1 MTGDAFKTEP
11 AAGVGRAA
19 QASAPAPLLDQEFD
33 SGTLYA
39 LRAAV
44 QAHASQAGLSED
56 RVGEVVLAI
65 HELAANA
72 IAHGA
77 GHGRLRMWERTDALS
92 CEVVDTGP
100 VGAAGPSGPSDSSP
114 GPSGSSPGP
123 SGSSPGPSGSS
134 PGPSGSS
141 PGPSG
146 SSPGPSDSSPRLS
159 DSSPGP
165 SDRPSG
171 PSDSSP
177 GPYDAADPWPAAA
190 GHGLWLVR
198 QVADQLD
205 LRSGP
210 RGTRAIAV
218 FALPRP
224 EDH

>member
-1 MTGDAFKTEP
+1 MSGDAFLTEP

-19 QASAPAPLLDQEFD
+19 PASAQALLLDQEFD

-44 QAHASQAGLSED
+44 QAHVGQAGLPED

-77 GHGRLRMWERTDALS
+77 GHGRLRMWERAGALS
-92 CEVVDTGP
+92 CEIVDAGP
-100 VGAAGPSGPSDSSP
+100 VGAGRPTGPSPGRAGRPTGPSP
-114 GPSGSSPGP
+114 GGAVRPTGPSE
-123 SGSSPGPSGSS
+123 
-134 PGPSGSS
+134 
-141 PGPSG
+141 
-146 SSPGPSDSSPRLS
+146 
-159 DSSPGP
+159 
-165 SDRPSG
+165 
-171 PSDSSP
+171 
-177 GPYDAADPWPAAA
+177 AVDPWPAAD

-210 RGTRAIAV
+210 RGTRAV
-218 FALPRP
+218 VTFALPQP

>member
-1 MTGDAFKTEP
+1 MSGDAFLTEP

-19 QASAPAPLLDQEFD
+19 PASAQALLLDQEFD

-44 QAHASQAGLSED
+44 QAHSGQAGLSED

-77 GHGRLRMWERTDALS
+77 GHGRLRMWERAGALS
-92 CEVVDTGP
+92 CEIVDAGP
-100 VGAAGPSGPSDSSP
+100 VGAG
-114 GPSGSSPGP
+114 
-123 SGSSPGPSGSS
+123 
-134 PGPSGSS
+134 
-141 PGPSG
+141 
-146 SSPGPSDSSPRLS
+146 
-159 DSSPGP
+159 
-165 SDRPSG
+165 RPSG
-171 PSDSSP
+171 PSE
-177 GPYDAADPWPAAA
+177 AADPWPAAD

-210 RGTRAIAV
+210 GGTRAV
-218 FALPRP
+218 VTFALPQP

>member
-1 MTGDAFKTEP
+1 MSGDAFLTEP

-19 QASAPAPLLDQEFD
+19 PASAQALLLDQEFD

-44 QAHASQAGLSED
+44 QAHAGQAGLSED

-77 GHGRLRMWERTDALS
+77 GHGRLRMWEQAGALS
-92 CEVVDTGP
+92 CEIVDAGP
-100 VGAAGPSGPSDSSP
+100 VGAGRPTGPSPGGAGRPTGPS
-114 GPSGSSPGP
+114 
-123 SGSSPGPSGSS
+123 
-134 PGPSGSS
+134 
-141 PGPSG
+141 
-146 SSPGPSDSSPRLS
+146 
-159 DSSPGP
+159 
-165 SDRPSG
+165 
-171 PSDSSP
+171 
-177 GPYDAADPWPAAA
+177 DAADPWPAAD

-210 RGTRAIAV
+210 RGTRAV
-218 FALPRP
+218 VTFALPQS

>member
-1 MTGDAFKTEP
+1 MSGDAFKTEP
-11 AAGVGRAA
+11 AVGVGRAA
-19 QASAPAPLLDQEFD
+19 QASTQAPLLDQEFD

-44 QAHASQAGLSED
+44 QAHASQAGLSEE

-77 GHGRLRMWERTDALS
+77 GHGRLRMWERADALS

-100 VGAAGPSGPSDSSP
+100 VGAAGPSGS
-114 GPSGSSPGP
+114 
-123 SGSSPGPSGSS
+123 
-134 PGPSGSS
+134 
-141 PGPSG
+141 
-146 SSPGPSDSSPRLS
+146 S

-171 PSDSSP
+171 PSDRPS
-177 GPYDAADPWPAAA
+177 GPSDRPSGPSEAADPWPAAA

-198 QVADQLD
+198 QV
-205 LRSGP
+205 
-210 RGTRAIAV
+210 
-218 FALPRP
+218 
-224 EDH
+224 

>member
-1 MTGDAFKTEP
+1 MSGDAFLTEP

-19 QASAPAPLLDQEFD
+19 PASAQALLLDQEFD

-44 QAHASQAGLSED
+44 QAHASQAGLPED

-77 GHGRLRMWERTDALS
+77 GHGRLRMWEQAGALS
-92 CEVVDTGP
+92 CEIVDAGPDGAGRPTGP
-100 VGAAGPSGPSDSSP
+100 SPGHAGRPSAPSPGRAGRPTPSPDGAGHPTPSPGRAGHPTGPSE
-114 GPSGSSPGP
+114 
-123 SGSSPGPSGSS
+123 
-134 PGPSGSS
+134 
-141 PGPSG
+141 
-146 SSPGPSDSSPRLS
+146 
-159 DSSPGP
+159 
-165 SDRPSG
+165 
-171 PSDSSP
+171 
-177 GPYDAADPWPAAA
+177 AADPWPTTD

-210 RGTRAIAV
+210 RGTRAVAT
-218 FALPRP
+218 FAMPQS

>member
-1 MTGDAFKTEP
+1 MSGDAFLTEP

-19 QASAPAPLLDQEFD
+19 PASAQALLLDQEFD

-44 QAHASQAGLSED
+44 QAHAGQAGLSED

-77 GHGRLRMWERTDALS
+77 GHGRLRIWERAGALS
-92 CEVVDTGP
+92 CEIVDAGP
-100 VGAAGPSGPSDSSP
+100 VGAG
-114 GPSGSSPGP
+114 
-123 SGSSPGPSGSS
+123 
-134 PGPSGSS
+134 
-141 PGPSG
+141 
-146 SSPGPSDSSPRLS
+146 
-159 DSSPGP
+159 
-165 SDRPSG
+165 RPSG
-171 PSDSSP
+171 PSP
-177 GPYDAADPWPAAA
+177 GGAGRPTGPSEAADPWPAAD

-205 LRSGP
+205 VRSGP
-210 RGTRAIAV
+210 RGTRAV
-218 FALPRP
+218 VTFALPRP

>member
-1 MTGDAFKTEP
+1 MSGDAFLTEP

-19 QASAPAPLLDQEFD
+19 PASAQALLLDQEFD

-44 QAHASQAGLSED
+44 QAHAGQAGLSED

-77 GHGRLRMWERTDALS
+77 GHGRLRMWERAGALS
-92 CEVVDTGP
+92 CEIVDAGP
-100 VGAAGPSGPSDSSP
+100 VGAGRMTGPSPGGAGRPTGPSE
-114 GPSGSSPGP
+114 
-123 SGSSPGPSGSS
+123 
-134 PGPSGSS
+134 
-141 PGPSG
+141 
-146 SSPGPSDSSPRLS
+146 
-159 DSSPGP
+159 
-165 SDRPSG
+165 
-171 PSDSSP
+171 
-177 GPYDAADPWPAAA
+177 AADPWPAAD
-190 GHGLWLVR
+190 GHGLWLVQ

-210 RGTRAIAV
+210 RGTRAV
-218 FALPRP
+218 VTFALPQS

>member
-1 MTGDAFKTEP
+1 MSGDAFLTEP

-19 QASAPAPLLDQEFD
+19 PASAQALLLDPEFD

-44 QAHASQAGLSED
+44 QAHVGQAGLPED

-77 GHGRLRMWERTDALS
+77 GHGRLRMWERAGALS
-92 CEVVDTGP
+92 CEIVDAGP
-100 VGAAGPSGPSDSSP
+100 VGAGPPTGPSLGGAGRPTGPSE
-114 GPSGSSPGP
+114 
-123 SGSSPGPSGSS
+123 
-134 PGPSGSS
+134 
-141 PGPSG
+141 
-146 SSPGPSDSSPRLS
+146 
-159 DSSPGP
+159 
-165 SDRPSG
+165 
-171 PSDSSP
+171 
-177 GPYDAADPWPAAA
+177 AADPWPAAN

-210 RGTRAIAV
+210 RGTRAV
-218 FALPRP
+218 VTFALPQP

>member
-1 MTGDAFKTEP
+1 MSGDAFLTEP

-19 QASAPAPLLDQEFD
+19 PASAQALLLDQEFD

-56 RVGEVVLAI
+56 RTGEVVLAI

-77 GHGRLRMWERTDALS
+77 GHGRLRMWERAGALS
-92 CEVVDTGP
+92 CEIVDAGPAGAGRPTGP
-100 VGAAGPSGPSDSSP
+100 SPGGAGRPTGPSPGDAGRPTGPSE
-114 GPSGSSPGP
+114 
-123 SGSSPGPSGSS
+123 
-134 PGPSGSS
+134 
-141 PGPSG
+141 
-146 SSPGPSDSSPRLS
+146 
-159 DSSPGP
+159 
-165 SDRPSG
+165 
-171 PSDSSP
+171 
-177 GPYDAADPWPAAA
+177 AADPWPAAD

-210 RGTRAIAV
+210 RGTRAV
-218 FALPRP
+218 VTFALPRP

>member
-1 MTGDAFKTEP
+1 MSGDAFLTEP

-19 QASAPAPLLDQEFD
+19 PASAQALLLDQEFD

-44 QAHASQAGLSED
+44 QAHAGQAGLSEE
-56 RVGEVVLAI
+56 RVGEIVLAV

-77 GHGRLRMWERTDALS
+77 GHGRLRMWERAGALS
-92 CEVVDTGP
+92 CEIADAGPGGAGRPTGP
-100 VGAAGPSGPSDSSP
+100 SPGGAGRPTGPSE
-114 GPSGSSPGP
+114 
-123 SGSSPGPSGSS
+123 
-134 PGPSGSS
+134 
-141 PGPSG
+141 
-146 SSPGPSDSSPRLS
+146 
-159 DSSPGP
+159 
-165 SDRPSG
+165 
-171 PSDSSP
+171 
-177 GPYDAADPWPAAA
+177 AADPWPAAD

-210 RGTRAIAV
+210 RGTRAV
-218 FALPRP
+218 VTFALPRP

>member
-1 MTGDAFKTEP
+1 MSGDAFKTEP

-19 QASAPAPLLDQEFD
+19 QASAQALLLDQEFD

-44 QAHASQAGLSED
+44 LAHAGQAGLSED
-56 RVGEVVLAI
+56 RVSEVVLAI

-77 GHGRLRMWERTDALS
+77 GHGRLRMWERADALN
-92 CEVVDTGP
+92 CEVADAGP
-100 VGAAGPSGPSDSSP
+100 VGPSRPTGPSDSP
-114 GPSGSSPGP
+114 TGPSDSP
-123 SGSSPGPSGSS
+123 
-134 PGPSGSS
+134 
-141 PGPSG
+141 
-146 SSPGPSDSSPRLS
+146 PGPSDSP
-159 DSSPGP
+159 PGP
-165 SDRPSG
+165 SDSPPG
-171 PSDSSP
+171 PSDSPP
-177 GPYDAADPWPAAA
+177 GPSDSPPGPSDSPPGPSEAADPWPAAA

-210 RGTRAIAV
+210 RGTRVMVI